1 MHQSHNFVGTM
12 LKALILCLY
21 LFRCFVLFRFIVP
34 GHDSDMNN
42 SRHFLI
48 LFAFMSLD
56 VPTILQMSCYRFANT
71 RNNTTIINAFNSD
84 NNNIANIKTDH
95 NHQTII
101 VRLSNCQT
109 ITIITNRILKFKLR
123 IKNWT
128 VTKNTFF
135 TVIAILI
142 LSLK

>member
-84 NNNIANIKTDH
+84 NNNIANIKT
-95 NHQTII
+95 Q
-101 VRLSNCQT
+101 NCQT

-123 IKNWT
+123 IKNWI